1 MGKDLHYSIRP
12 FIERALSNHRAVK
25 DIEELK
31 VDDFYAYRV
40 KRNFAMTDVIIVL
53 SDDYNF
59 NDYSYQNKPSI
70 LKDGGFFLVAKP
82 EAHCIE
88 RNEPADRIVVG
99 KIGRILG
106 ALNKNEFWT
115 YEPPK
120 KEEEN

>member
-25 DIEELK
+25 EIEEL
-31 VDDFYAYRV
+31 DDEEFYAYLV
-40 KRNFAMTDVIIVL
+40 KRNFGMTDVIIVL

-70 LKDGGFFLVAKP
+70 LKEGGFFLVAKP
-82 EAHCIE
+82 EAHCVE
-88 RNEPADRIVVG
+88 RSETDDRIIVG
-99 KIGRILG
+99 KIGRLLG